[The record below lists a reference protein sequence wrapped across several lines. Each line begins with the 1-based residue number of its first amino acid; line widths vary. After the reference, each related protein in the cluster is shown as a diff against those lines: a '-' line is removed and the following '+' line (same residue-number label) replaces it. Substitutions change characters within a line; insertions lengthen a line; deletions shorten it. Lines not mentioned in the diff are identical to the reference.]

1 MAIPVEGRKRFAMPM
16 TSEDRRLD
24 ALLRLN
30 LLDTPPSEAFDRVTR
45 MASRLFGLPIAA
57 VSLTDMDRQWFK
69 SKVGIEHRSI
79 PRDRAPC
86 AAVAETIGE
95 LVIPDLAADPF
106 YRDSTLGEG
115 GIRFY
120 AGVPLVTR
128 EGLGLGALCVLGTE
142 PRVADEAEM
151 ASLRD
156 LAEIV
161 MAQIE
166 LQHAFGRIDPISGL
180 PNRSQFFQDLEDLTQ
195 ADRSPEPRIAVLVD
209 LAQAGQL
216 ENLARVMGHSQ
227 IDTTVRE
234 TADLIRGK
242 LGPGR
247 TAYHVSATQFA
258 FLAPPEAK
266 MESYLAY
273 VTATLARMRQ
283 VSHLRFVMTTVIG
296 VVPFVPGETSTKDLL
311 RALHSAAQDARA
323 SMQSVSVFSPALH
336 DGHRRRFQLLQDFGA
351 ALASGDQL
359 RLVYQPRVD
368 LPTRRC
374 VGAEVLLRWQHPTL
388 GNISPAEF
396 IPIVEHSPHARS
408 MTAFVIDSALRQMAV
423 WRGLGLATPLSINI
437 SAANLEEHDF
447 AGEVG
452 LRLMRHAIAADQ
464 IELEMTES
472 AIMRDTDQAL
482 KHLNSLAA
490 MGIRLAMDDF
500 GTGYSSLA
508 YLQRLPMHVVKI
520 DQSFVRD
527 IGEGAREQRLVHSM
541 ISLSKDLGF
550 RVVAEGVETAEV
562 AEMLTDMACDEA
574 QGYFFARP
582 LEADAFEAW
591 LHQARAEPAIAAA

>member
-1 MAIPVEGRKRFAMPM
+1 MTKISEEARLAALGRLK
-16 TSEDRRLD
+16 
-24 ALLRLN
+24 

-69 SKVGIEHRSI
+69 SKVGIEHSAM
-79 PRDRAPC
+79 PREGAPC
-86 AAVAETIGE
+86 AAVAETVDE
-95 LVIPDLAADPF
+95 LVIPDLAADPS
-106 YRDSTLGEG
+106 YRDSPLGASG
-115 GIRFY
+115 VRFY

-128 EGLGLGALCVLGTE
+128 DGLGLGALCVLGME
-142 PRVADEAEM
+142 PRSADAGEM

-166 LQHAFGRIDPISGL
+166 LQHAFGRIDAVSGL
-180 PNRSQFFQDLEDLTQ
+180 PNRTQFFHDLEELTQ
-195 ADRSPEPRIAVLVD
+195 ERGFPEPRIAVLVD
-209 LAQAGQL
+209 LAQSEQL
-216 ENLARVMGHSQ
+216 ENLARVLGHAQ
-227 IDTTVRE
+227 IDVMVRE
-234 TADLIRGK
+234 TADMLRDK
-242 LGPGR
+242 LGPAR
-247 TAYHVSATQFA
+247 SVYHVSATQFA
-258 FLAPPEAK
+258 FLAQPGTELEA
-266 MESYLAY
+266 YLAY
-273 VTATLARMRQ
+273 VTATLSTMRQ
-283 VSHLRFVMTTVIG
+283 VSRLRFMMTTVLGIA
-296 VVPFVPGETSTKDLL
+296 PFVPGATSTKDLL

-323 SMQSVSVFSPALH
+323 SMQPVSVFSPALH

-351 ALASGDQL
+351 ALAGSDEL
-359 RLVYQPRVD
+359 RLVFQPRVD
-368 LPTRRC
+368 LATRRC
-374 VGAEVLLRWQHPTL
+374 LGAEVLLRWQHPTL

-408 MTAFVIDSALRQMAV
+408 MTAFVIDSALKQMAL
-423 WRGLGLATPLSINI
+423 WRDQGLVTPLSINI
-437 SAANLEEHDF
+437 SAANLEEDDF

-452 LRLMRHAIAADQ
+452 LMLMRHAIAPGQ

-482 KHLNSLAA
+482 KHLHSLAA

-527 IGEGAREQRLVHSM
+527 IAEGAREQKLVHSM

-562 AEMLTDMACDEA
+562 AQMLTDMACDEA

-582 LEADAFEAW
+582 LETEAFEAW
-591 LHQARAEPAIAAA
+591 LHQARADAAIEAA